1 MSKNVKQFKTEVQH
15 LLDLMIHSLYS
26 NKDIFLRE
34 IIANAADAIDKARF
48 ESLTNKEIS
57 ADWKIRLEIDK
68 KNNALKII
76 DNGIGMTEEE
86 VVDNIGTIAKSGTK
100 AFMKAIEESQ
110 DTDLPELI
118 GQFGVGFYSSF
129 MVADKVELV
138 TRKITAAE
146 NEAVKWTSTGKENY
160 ELDTVSKSEHG
171 TTVTIFFNDEFK
183 VYTEEYKIKTI
194 VKKYSDYIEYPIEMP
209 VTKLDEEDEGKEV
222 VVDEILNSQ
231 KAIWLRNPADITEEE
246 YRNFFE
252 HLAHFGEPLRTLH
265 YVAEGA
271 TEFKTLLYIPK
282 HAPMQFYAPD
292 PDARKHGLHLYVKR
306 VFITDECKELIP
318 EYLRF
323 VKGVVDSSDLPL
335 NVSREILQENALL
348 GKIQKNIVRKI
359 LGELKKIKNN
369 SFEEYCDFFKEFGK
383 TIKEGIATDAAN
395 REKLQ
400 DLLIFESMNNEAG
413 KMISLKDYVQAMPE
427 SQKEIYYITGE
438 SRTMLDNSPHLEQL
452 KSKGYDVLYMTDPID
467 EWVVQHIHNYAD
479 KKLQAVGKG
488 EIELDDSKEVEEANN
503 AAAEKHK
510 NLLEFLQKTLDEK
523 IKEVRFSKRLTDS
536 ACCLVADQYDPS
548 AQMERIFK
556 AMNQELPN
564 SKRILELNAN
574 HPLIDALQA
583 LYDNNSEDQT
593 LGEYAEMIYDQAV
606 LTEGGT
612 INDPLKFTQ
621 RVSNLMVLG
630 TKKIKN

>member
-48 ESLTNKEIS
+48 EALTNKDIN
-57 ADWKIRLEIDK
+57 ADWKVRIEIDK
-68 KNNALKII
+68 ENNAIKVI
-76 DNGIGMTEEE
+76 DNGIGMTDEE

-100 AFMKAIEESQ
+100 AFMKAMEESSEA
-110 DTDLPELI
+110 DLPELI

-138 TRKITAAE
+138 TRKVGETADK
-146 NEAVKWTSTGKENY
+146 AVKWTSNGKESY
-160 ELDTVSKSEHG
+160 ELENVNKSEHG
-171 TTVTIFFNDEFK
+171 TTVTIFLNKEFS

-194 VKKYSDYIEYPIEMP
+194 IKKYSDYIEYPIEMP
-209 VTKLDEEDEGKEV
+209 ITKLDEEDEGKEIV
-222 VVDEILNSQ
+222 ADEIINSQ
-231 KAIWLRNPADITEEE
+231 KAIWLRNPSDVTEEE

-252 HLAHFGEPLRTLH
+252 HLAHFGEPLRTMH
-265 YVAEGA
+265 YVAEGK
-271 TEFKTLLYIPK
+271 TEFKALLYLPK
-282 HAPMQFYAPD
+282 TAPMQFYAPD

-348 GKIQKNIVRKI
+348 GKIQSNVVRKI
-359 LGELKKIKNN
+359 LSELKKTKNN
-369 SFEEYCDFFKEFGK
+369 SFDEYYEFFKEFGK
-383 TIKEGIATDAAN
+383 TLKEGIATDNAN

-400 DLLIFESMNNEAG
+400 ELLIFESMNTDAT
-413 KMISLKDYVQAMPE
+413 KMISFADYVQAMPE

-438 SRTMLDNSPHLEQL
+438 SRNMLENSPHLEQL
-452 KSKGYDVLYMTDPID
+452 KSKGYDVLFMTDPID

-488 EIELDDSKEVEEANN
+488 EIDLGDTAEVEEQNKEAT
-503 AAAEKHK
+503 EKHK
-510 NLLEFLQKTLDEK
+510 TLLEYLQKTLDVK
-523 IKEVRFSKRLTDS
+523 VKEVRFSKRLTDS

-556 AMNQELPN
+556 AMNQDLPE

-574 HPLIDALQA
+574 HPLVDALQG
-583 LYDNNSEDQT
+583 LYDANNENPV

-606 LTEGGT
+606 LTEGGI

-630 TKKIKN
+630 AKNKK